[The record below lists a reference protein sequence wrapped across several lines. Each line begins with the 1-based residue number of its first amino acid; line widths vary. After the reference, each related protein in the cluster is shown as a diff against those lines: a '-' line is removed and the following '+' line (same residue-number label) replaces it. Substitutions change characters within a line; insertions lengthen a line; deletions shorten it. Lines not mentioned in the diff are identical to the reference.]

1 MSAHAIH
8 LIAQRL
14 LGDFEVLRLPFG
26 PVLPMVATAP
36 AGHDKDAFAIGEIE
50 EFLGLHLAFQA
61 NCVQAHVL
69 HIAKFTSL
77 DSPAA
82 TSTSCE
88 NSMCSIRPFSVPF
101 TGPLVPFFNS
111 AVTVR

>member
-36 AGHDKDAFAIGEIE
+36 AGHHRR
-50 EFLGLHLAFQA
+50 GLEMFSCE
-61 NCVQAHVL
+61 NCSG
-69 HIAKFTSL
+69 AKVTSL